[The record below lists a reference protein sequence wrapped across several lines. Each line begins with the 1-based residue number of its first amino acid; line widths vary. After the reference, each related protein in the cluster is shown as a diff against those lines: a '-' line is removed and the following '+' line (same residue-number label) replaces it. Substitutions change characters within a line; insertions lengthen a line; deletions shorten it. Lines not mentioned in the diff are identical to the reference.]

1 MFDPKTIQ
9 SVIESKAKAGVELAL
24 AEATDIATTANAEL
38 TAFGEFAG
46 ALTKVKTPDEA
57 INAAIS
63 YNALAFQRATAVLLR
78 AFERSSDFSKGYGE
92 DLRKAFAV

>member
-9 SVIESKAKAGVELAL
+9 SVIEAKAKAGVELAL
-24 AEATDIATTANAEL
+24 TEATDIATTANAEL
-38 TAFGEFAG
+38 SALGEFAG

-63 YNALAFQRATAVLLR
+63 YNAHAFQRTTAAFLR
-78 AFERSSDFSKGYGE
+78 AFERGSEFSKGYGE
-92 DLRKAFAV
+92 DVRKAFGA